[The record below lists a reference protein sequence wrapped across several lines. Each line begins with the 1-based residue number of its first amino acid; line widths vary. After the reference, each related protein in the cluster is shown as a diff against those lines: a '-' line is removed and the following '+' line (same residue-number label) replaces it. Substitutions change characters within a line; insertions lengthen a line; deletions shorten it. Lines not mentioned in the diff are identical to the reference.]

1 MSAPGDSRV
10 TRGGQ
15 RPPPYA
21 PPHKVFFGVGAPELP
36 PPGAL
41 RPLPA
46 PTVLLINGGR
56 GSRGG
61 PQWGRGCPD
70 LDPPPQFWGA
80 QIGAE
85 QRGPD
90 TFPPPGPPPMPPLL
104 PCPKAK
110 PWRCRPRA
118 PRGFSGQRSGCS
130 TWGAKGDVGAR
141 RCWGVLEGLS
151 PRSERLLHGC
161 GVRVVAWWELSP
173 WDPTR
178 CLRA

>member
-15 RPPPYA
+15 RPTPYA

-70 LDPPPQFWGA
+70 LDPPPVLGCPNWGQAARSRHVSSSRPPANATSAPLPQGQTLAVPAPCSPRVFRATQRVQHMGGKGGRGGEEVLGGAGGAEPPLRAAAAWLWGA
-80 QIGAE
+80 GCGLVGAE
-85 QRGPD
+85 PLGPD
-90 TFPPPGPPPMPPLL
+90 AVP
-104 PCPKAK
+104 
-110 PWRCRPRA
+110 
-118 PRGFSGQRSGCS
+118 
-130 TWGAKGDVGAR
+130 
-141 RCWGVLEGLS
+141 
-151 PRSERLLHGC
+151 
-161 GVRVVAWWELSP
+161 
-173 WDPTR
+173 
-178 CLRA
+178 